1 VTSRS
6 QARVSVGVVEE
17 LVRAPPR
24 SIGAILATPADPP
37 ASPGFYAWWARRG
50 ALPDVPWRAHP
61 TASLGLLYIGI
72 APSRVTSRATLRS
85 RLLRQHI
92 GGNVGS
98 STFRLGLAALLW
110 ETNGWVPR
118 LSASGRPALSDRDNQ
133 QLSEWQQVHLQVS
146 WATVGEPWSIEAL
159 AVASMAP
166 PMNREHNHD
175 HPFCPA
181 MGSAR
186 DRFRAVARAS

>member
-1 VTSRS
+1 
-6 QARVSVGVVEE
+6 
-17 LVRAPPR
+17 
-24 SIGAILATPADPP
+24 
-37 ASPGFYAWWARRG
+37 
-50 ALPDVPWRAHP
+50 
-61 TASLGLLYIGI
+61 LGLLYIGI

-133 QLSEWQQVHLQVS
+133 QLSAWQQEHLEIS
-146 WATVGEPWSIEAL
+146 WATAAEPWDFEAP
-159 AVASMAP
+159 AVAFMAP
-166 PMNREHNHD
+166 PMNREHNRG
-175 HPFCPA
+175 HPYFAA

-186 DRFRAVARAS
+186 DRFRGVARASA